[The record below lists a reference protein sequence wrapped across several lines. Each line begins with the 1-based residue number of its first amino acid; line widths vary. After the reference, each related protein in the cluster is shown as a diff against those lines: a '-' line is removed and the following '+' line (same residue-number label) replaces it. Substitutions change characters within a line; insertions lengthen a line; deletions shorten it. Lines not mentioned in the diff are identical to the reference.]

1 MGIQL
6 TFLNS
11 TVLNLITIF
20 PVCLVYNTLNQ
31 EEFANSRKNI
41 KGWSISLAMISVGF
55 QGELSEILRDCF
67 WRHWL
72 HADSL
77 MEVWSNI
84 YPLFHLAP
92 APWIHVLVLLFTDL
106 VQPPMLS
113 LILLGKWLRST
124 VALQNVCF
132 CVYVAPEQGQQVS
145 PWINYGHPN
154 K

>member
-41 KGWSISLAMISVGF
+41 KGWSISLAMISAGF

-106 VQPPMLS
+106 VQPCNLPCWALFSLGNGSGPQLLFRMSVSVSMLH
-113 LILLGKWLRST
+113 
-124 VALQNVCF
+124 QNKASK
-132 CVYVAPEQGQQVS
+132 YHPE
-145 PWINYGHPN
+145 
-154 K
+154 

>member
-41 KGWSISLAMISVGF
+41 KGWSISLAMISAGF

-106 VQPPMLS
+106 VQPYNLPCWALFS
-113 LILLGKWLRST
+113 LGNGSGPQLLFRMSVSVSVLH
-124 VALQNVCF
+124 QNKASK
-132 CVYVAPEQGQQVS
+132 YHPE
-145 PWINYGHPN
+145 
-154 K
+154 

>member
-41 KGWSISLAMISVGF
+41 KGWSISLAMISAGF

-67 WRHWL
+67 
-72 HADSL
+72 
-77 MEVWSNI
+77 
-84 YPLFHLAP
+84 
-92 APWIHVLVLLFTDL
+92 
-106 VQPPMLS
+106 
-113 LILLGKWLRST
+113 
-124 VALQNVCF
+124 
-132 CVYVAPEQGQQVS
+132 
-145 PWINYGHPN
+145 
-154 K
+154 